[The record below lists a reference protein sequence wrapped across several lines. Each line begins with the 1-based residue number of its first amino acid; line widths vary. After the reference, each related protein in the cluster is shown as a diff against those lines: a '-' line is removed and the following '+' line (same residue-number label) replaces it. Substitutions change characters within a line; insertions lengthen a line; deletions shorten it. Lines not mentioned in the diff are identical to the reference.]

1 MSAARPQA
9 ATIGFVALLGAL
21 ATLSPFAMDTYVP
34 AIAAVGAA
42 LGASP
47 LETQQ
52 TLSAYVLGLALMG
65 LWHGAISDAAGR
77 RPVVIASL
85 VVYTAASLGC
95 ALAADVRTLIALRLA
110 QGLAGGAGMII
121 GRAIVRDTF
130 DGPAAQR
137 LLSSVMLTFSAAPA
151 VAPIVGGW
159 LHQLFG
165 WRSIFWFLF
174 ALGVLLVLWAA
185 LALPETLPRAQR
197 QSFAPR
203 SLARSYARVLR
214 SPRFHLLTALAGFSF
229 QAFFQYVGAASPFLI
244 GALGL
249 DESQFGYLFVPVVA
263 GFMIG
268 AAMSGRT
275 AGRWSR
281 GRTVATALALLLVA
295 TAWNV
300 LWHLAFAPGVVP
312 SIAPIALAAVGIA
325 LVMPVS
331 QLMVLDMFPATRG
344 LAASCQVTVQLLI
357 GALNIGVLSL
367 ALAHSPLHL
376 AFGGLG
382 WALAAT
388 LAWAIYLRG
397 SRRART
403 RA

>member
-1 MSAARPQA
+1 
-9 ATIGFVALLGAL
+9 
-21 ATLSPFAMDTYVP
+21 
-34 AIAAVGAA
+34 
-42 LGASP
+42 
-47 LETQQ
+47 
-52 TLSAYVLGLALMG
+52 
-65 LWHGAISDAAGR
+65 
-77 RPVVIASL
+77 
-85 VVYTAASLGC
+85 
-95 ALAADVRTLIALRLA
+95 
-110 QGLAGGAGMII
+110 
-121 GRAIVRDTF
+121 
-130 DGPAAQR
+130 
-137 LLSSVMLTFSAAPA
+137 
-151 VAPIVGGW
+151 
-159 LHQLFG
+159 
-165 WRSIFWFLF
+165 
-174 ALGVLLVLWAA
+174 
-185 LALPETLPRAQR
+185 
-197 QSFAPR
+197 
-203 SLARSYARVLR
+203 
-214 SPRFHLLTALAGFSF
+214 
-229 QAFFQYVGAASPFLI
+229 
-244 GALGL
+244 
-249 DESQFGYLFVPVVA
+249 
-263 GFMIG
+263 MIG